1 LVRADVGA
9 AELACG
15 GRRRCACQGGAA
27 RHVREERRDASEKRG
42 MARRDSDDDDD
53 GGEERRFGGKRLSAD
68 LEGDG
73 AYIEPQPFVTGRIT
87 NRDKRPFSLGL

>member
-1 LVRADVGA
+1 
-9 AELACG
+9 
-15 GRRRCACQGGAA
+15 
-27 RHVREERRDASEKRG
+27 